1 MYFNVDFGGES
12 GARMVFELYD
22 KIVPRTA
29 KNFLEL
35 CKTKKYQRS
44 IFHRVIPG
52 FMAQVRFTPLNQRK
66 QKHLLNPVSN
76 VYIFF
81 SRTNALARIHREVI
95 SRDSMEREVVRFMEA
110 SSRTRIS
117 R

>member
-35 CKTKKYQRS
+35 CKRKKYQRS

-76 VYIFF
+76 VFFF